1 MQDNK
6 SRYLHNQAVRRAN
19 EVRQR
24 RATVENPQWAMSR
37 PAEWYK
43 DRENLASIKDTLV
56 NQQGNRD
63 FWTTDQDE
71 SRNAYQMLMNQMKG
85 YDRGARMMDLRGLPT
100 VVQSDPNR
108 YRRGRTMFQDPSKSQ
123 GFLGDVGSLLSG
135 KNKAA
140 VYADEYNPFPKAG
153 FAADWYKD
161 QFPIASGLG
170 SLMEAAAN
178 VIPYV
183 SWAKRF
189 LPKSNRVPL
198 DRDLSWVPEGLGEY
212 DEIDEISD
220 DPPAMRDLY
229 DIADYYPKSRDF
241 VPEGEATTADLSL
254 LERFPD
260 IVNDPEIAKR
270 LEKVG
275 YFDRFDTGEPSAISQ
290 EDFPFLDMINQNP
303 RADSR
308 IEKYIRY
315 PEAYPEYAHLY
326 PGLRNKSAFPGGF
339 GELIDLPS
347 ETFEEIELDDY
358 NPFDEDSFNSEY
370 EFVNKEYG
378 DRESD
383 DWQGVSTP
391 WEYFITMRDT
401 MNFDNKKML
410 RHLIED
416 GTLKKKYSDEE

>member
-1 MQDNK
+1 
-6 SRYLHNQAVRRAN
+6 
-19 EVRQR
+19 
-24 RATVENPQWAMSR
+24 
-37 PAEWYK
+37 
-43 DRENLASIKDTLV
+43 
-56 NQQGNRD
+56 
-63 FWTTDQDE
+63 
-71 SRNAYQMLMNQMKG
+71 MLMNQMKG
-85 YDRGARMMDLRGLPT
+85 DDRGARMMDLRGLPT